1 MIRPRRR
8 HSLGSV
14 GLPALTPAAAVSC
27 SSPSDER
34 SHEAHTCPP
43 TGSAALRSQQLVHRA
58 VKPLLATLTHTRTA
72 LRNAFAALTMVSLLI
87 GGTAAAASAG
97 DNTSAALRTQV
108 DTIGARYLA
117 AQEQARSLD
126 SELQILDQEL
136 SSARRRTAELLPQ
149 ARARAVALY
158 QSGTSGFSA
167 LFDTTSAME
176 SARRAE
182 LLSRASEHTQA
193 LLDQYANSA
202 ADLRVARSQV
212 ATARVKQQRVVAELA
227 KQAVVLEQALAKSQQ
242 AYRDQLAAEA
252 RAAAATK
259 RQATTT
265 TNAPQAPQ
273 APTTSPAPPSQPVP
287 VNPPAPPAG
296 VNPHHNDPFLVCTRT
311 RESSGVYTAVNPA
324 GYYGAYQFSAPT
336 WDLTA
341 SHGGRPQ
348 LIGVRP
354 DQASAWDQDQL
365 AWVLYQWRGNAPWGG
380 LC

>member
-1 MIRPRRR
+1 M
-8 HSLGSV
+8 
-14 GLPALTPAAAVSC
+14 
-27 SSPSDER
+27 DER
-34 SHEAHTCPP
+34 SHEAYTCPSI
-43 TGSAALRSQQLVHRA
+43 GSAALRSQQLVHRA
-58 VKPLLATLTHTRTA
+58 VKQLLATLTHARTA
-72 LRNAFAALTMVSLLI
+72 LLHAFAALTTVSLI
-87 GGTAAAASAG
+87 VGGTAAAASAG
-97 DNTSAALRTQV
+97 TGSTAALRSQV

-117 AQEQARSLD
+117 AQEQAQSLGL
-126 SELQILDQEL
+126 ELHILDQQL
-136 SSARRRTAELLPQ
+136 SSARRRTAELLPE
-149 ARARAVALY
+149 ARAQAVELY
-158 QSGTSGFSA
+158 QSGSSGLTA

-182 LLSRASEHTQA
+182 LISRASEHTQA

-212 ATARVKQQRVVAELA
+212 ATARAQQQRVVAGLA
-227 KQAVVLEQALAKSQQ
+227 KQAAVLEQALAQAQQ

-252 RAAAATK
+252 RARADAAAK
-259 RQATTT
+259 RQATT
-265 TNAPQAPQ
+265 TNAPQAPA
-273 APTTSPAPPSQPVP
+273 APTTSPAPPSKPVP
-287 VNPPAPPAG
+287 VSPPSPPAG
-296 VNPHHNDPFLVCTRT
+296 MNPHHDDPFLVCTRT